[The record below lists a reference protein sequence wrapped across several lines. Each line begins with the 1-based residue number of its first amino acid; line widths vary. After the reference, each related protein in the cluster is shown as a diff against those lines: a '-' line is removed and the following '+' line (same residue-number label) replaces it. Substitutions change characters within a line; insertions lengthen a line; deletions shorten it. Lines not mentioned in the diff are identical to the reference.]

1 LAEFLA
7 SGKRAPQTLSGK
19 AIDAYTAEYAVKQGG
34 KVITTG
40 KRTISKDGKTM
51 TFTAKVLTPQGQ
63 SMDVVGV
70 FDKQ

>member
-1 LAEFLA
+1 MFSVNLFLSTVVELGA
-7 SGKRAPQTLSGK
+7 DVRQR
-19 AIDAYTAEYAVKQGG
+19 
-34 KVITTG
+34 
-40 KRTISKDGKTM
+40 KRTVSKDGKTM